1 MNVHSSVGLK
11 GRFKFVMQK
20 ASTGEITKETC
31 WTDNIVLDTGLA
43 RMSVTGSNFF
53 DRCLVGSGNSV
64 PLVTDTSLTQFVASS
79 TQMVNKYM
87 SSNATTEPYYL
98 GAVIV
103 FRFAEGVGTGTLRE
117 VGLGWS
123 NVNAWN
129 KALIVDNEGNPTD
142 LVKLEDEFLDIYC
155 EVRMYVESS
164 YSGSIQLLDKNDNVI
179 SEHTVTGLPV
189 IQNTY
194 FEPLNFGG
202 SWYPYYS
209 FGTKLYTG
217 NMGTSIVTQPNGEE
231 LAHYEGNG
239 SSFSITFPTQT
250 SMLTEI
256 VYGLNSAIGSIKSCH
271 ISRKDNFSHT
281 PYSSWAGGYKFE
293 FNPPIE
299 KNNTQKLRFRHL
311 LTWGRYVE

>member
-1 MNVHSSVGLK
+1 MNVHSSIGLK

-43 RMSVTGSNFF
+43 RMSVSNSIFF
-53 DRCLVGSGNSV
+53 DKCLVGSGNSV

-79 TQMVNKYM
+79 TQIVNKYM

-123 NVNAWN
+123 NTNAWN
-129 KALIVDNEGNPTD
+129 KALIVDNDGNPAD

-179 SEHTVTGLPV
+179 SEHIVTGLPV
-189 IQNTY
+189 IQNSD
-194 FEPLNFGG
+194 FKPSNFGG
-202 SWYPYYS
+202 GWYGVYS
-209 FGTKLYTG
+209 SGTKLYTG
-217 NMGTSIVTQPNGEE
+217 NMGTSIVTQPNGSE
-231 LAHYEGNG
+231 LYHYEENG
-239 SSFSITFPTQT
+239 SSLSITYPTQT

-256 VYGLNSAIGSIKSCH
+256 VYGLSSTIGSIKSCH
-271 ISRKDNFSHT
+271 ISRKDNFAYT
-281 PYSSWAGGYKFE
+281 PFSSSEGGYKFE
-293 FNPPIE
+293 FDPPIE